1 MKELIIAPS
10 VLSLDYSKPSE
21 QMDELKNSKAKWL
34 HFDVMDSHF
43 VSNLT
48 FGPDILKGL
57 KKRTDLKMDVHIMV
71 SNVKLVADLFL
82 NAGIEVLT
90 FHYEAIAKEKIIEMA
105 NYIKQH
111 GVKAG
116 ISIKP
121 QTDVSVILPYL
132 QYFDLVLVMSVEPG
146 FGGQPFLENAP
157 TKIKI
162 LRDYIN
168 QNNLKTLI
176 EVDGGINLE
185 TAKLCVDAGVNILVA
200 GSYIFKGDINTNI
213 DNLWKLQ

>member
-1 MKELIIAPS
+1 MKQIIVAPS
-10 VLSLDYSKPSE
+10 VLALDYSKPSE
-21 QMDELKNSKAKWL
+21 QMDELKNSKAQWL

-57 KKRTDLKMDVHIMV
+57 KKRTNLMMDVHIMV

-82 NAGIEVLT
+82 NVGIDVLT
-90 FHYEAIAKEKIIEMA
+90 FHYEAIAENKLVEMA
-105 NYIKQH
+105 EYIRKH
-111 GVKAG
+111 NVKAG

-121 QTDVSVILPYL
+121 STDVSVLLPYL

-146 FGGQPFLENAP
+146 FGGQKFIEESLE
-157 TKIKI
+157 KIKV
-162 LRDYIN
+162 LRKYIDEHQLN
-168 QNNLKTLI
+168 TLI

-185 TAKLCVDAGVNILVA
+185 TGKQCVDAGVDVLVA
-200 GSYIFKGDINTNI
+200 GSYIFKNDIKNQIET
-213 DNLWKLQ
+213 LWKLS